1 MHLESPG
8 RTPGEWDGRKKLY
21 FHSLSATSDSRAKFE
36 PFSLSSPCQVYH
48 DKQEG
53 GGRGRGG
60 MNRSIGSGSI
70 GQYALSA
77 PLTNS
82 KGNGAEHKAVT
93 RMYVSVLFL

>member
-8 RTPGEWDGRKKLY
+8 LTPGEWGGRKKPY

-36 PFSLSSPCQVYH
+36 PSSLSSPCQVYH

-53 GGRGRGG
+53 RGGG

-70 GQYALSA
+70 GQYTFSA

-82 KGNGAEHKAVT
+82 KGSGAEHKAVT

>member
-1 MHLESPG
+1 MVVKNCIF
-8 RTPGEWDGRKKLY
+8 T
-21 FHSLSATSDSRAKFE
+21 LSATFDSRAKFE
-36 PFSLSSPCQVYH
+36 PSSLSSPCQVYH

-53 GGRGRGG
+53 GGEGEGG

-70 GQYALSA
+70 GQYAFSA

>member
-1 MHLESPG
+1 MVVKNCIF
-8 RTPGEWDGRKKLY
+8 T
-21 FHSLSATSDSRAKFE
+21 LSATFDSRAKFE
-36 PFSLSSPCQVYH
+36 PSSLSSPCQVYH

-53 GGRGRGG
+53 GEGEGG

-70 GQYALSA
+70 GQYAFSA

>member
-1 MHLESPG
+1 MPG
-8 RTPGEWDGRKKLY
+8 I
-21 FHSLSATSDSRAKFE
+21 SRQAR
-36 PFSLSSPCQVYH
+36 
-48 DKQEG
+48 G
-53 GGRGRGG
+53 GGGGEGEGG

-70 GQYALSA
+70 GQYAFSA